1 MTSPVRHPA
10 AVRVRHVRVPFRSPF
25 ATAAGTW
32 SARESWIVV
41 MRGADGRLG
50 VGEAVAADEAA
61 LAAAAEAAELDLTS
75 PLLSVLGRDGA
86 GVGVNATLPGLDPMT
101 TAMAARLAVAA
112 GYRTLKLKAG
122 ARDTAGELAIRVAS
136 VRDAVGEGIALRLD
150 ANGTWTLDEATA
162 RLEALAPY
170 GLQYVEQ
177 PMAPAGLA
185 ALDDAAELR
194 RRMGGGAG
202 VRVAADEAV
211 ASLADARAVLDA
223 GAADVLVVKPA
234 RVGGPGVVAEIAAL
248 AAAHGVPVVISSL
261 FETGV
266 GLALGLR
273 CAGLLPDVPGW
284 PAAGRDHGLATADL
298 LVDDLLVE
306 PLAVDRGRMRVPGGP
321 GSGGLGVALDE
332 AAVARYEVAP

>member
-1 MTSPVRHPA
+1 MAPNVTL
-10 AVRVRHVRVPFRSPF
+10 RHVRVPFRSPF
-25 ATAAGTW
+25 ATAAGDW

-41 MRGADGRLG
+41 LRGADGRVG
-50 VGEAVAADEAA
+50 VGEAVAPDDAA
-61 LAAAAEAAELDLTS
+61 LAAAVEAAELDLAS
-75 PLLSVLGRDGA
+75 APLVAHCREGI
-86 GVGVNATLPGLDPMT
+86 GVGVNATLPGLDPVS
-101 TAMAARLAVAA
+101 TAQVARMAVAA

-122 ARDTAGELAIRVAS
+122 ARETVGELAIRVAS

-150 ANGTWTLDEATA
+150 ANGTWTLDEASA
-162 RLEALAPY
+162 RLESLAPY
-170 GLQYVEQ
+170 ELQYVEQ
-177 PMAPAGLA
+177 PMAPA

-194 RRMGGGAG
+194 RRVATLL
-202 VRVAADEAV
+202 AADEGV
-211 ASLADARAVLDA
+211 TSLADARLLLEA

-234 RVGGPGVVAEIAAL
+234 RVGGPAVVAEIARL
-248 AAAHGVPVVISSL
+248 ATEHGVPVVISSL

-273 CAGLLPDVPGW
+273 CAALLPDVPGW
-284 PAAGRDHGLATADL
+284 PAAERDHGLATADL

-321 GSGGLGVALDE
+321 GSGGLGVTLDE